1 MTPLRAGVLAARE
14 RLGSDAAAWDAVL
27 ATVAHAAGL
36 PDAAPP
42 DVPGL
47 EAWRDPAAAEALGE
61 VYESLLAD
69 RTGTGSFYTPPRL
82 VAWLLDQ
89 TLGRTH
95 GARHPHRRLL
105 DPACGTG
112 NVLVAALR
120 RLGPDAAADVVGR
133 LHGTDLDPVAVA
145 ITRLRLRLAVPD
157 VDPAVLERTVRVA
170 DGLGEHPDAPFDAVL
185 GNPPFGGR
193 LRPRGPLAATSP
205 APYTDTSAAFLLRA
219 IDLVRP
225 GGTVALVQP
234 LSLLAARD
242 AGPVRDAVRAA
253 GAVTS
258 FWSSTTPVFAGTP
271 VLTCVPVVVT
281 GREQGRVATWAGAR
295 PEPRTGVALPP
306 DEWGPLHAPA
316 LGIPVVAP
324 RTAGRL
330 GDLGPCS
337 AGFRDEYYGL
347 VPYVDDG
354 GPGAPLITTGLI
366 EPAHCRWGAV
376 RARFAK
382 RTLAAPTVDVDAL
395 RAAAGGTRLARW
407 VEARLVPKVLVATQG
422 RTVEAVV
429 DEHGDWLPS
438 VPVLTLVPPPDRL
451 WHALAVLLAP
461 PVVAL
466 AAARYAGTAMASGA
480 IKLSA
485 GGLADLPLPAD
496 RSCWDVGAR
505 LAREAQLAPDDARP
519 DVLRA
524 CAETMCAAYGD
535 DGALE
540 WWLARCETPVRAI
553 R

>member
-14 RLGSDAAAWDAVL
+14 VLGTDVAAWDAVL
-27 ATVAHAAGL
+27 ATVARAAGL
-36 PDAAPP
+36 PGAAAPG
-42 DVPGL
+42 VPGL
-47 EAWRDPAAAEALGE
+47 EAWREPGAVDALGD

-69 RTGTGSFYTPPRL
+69 RTGTGSFFTPPRL

-89 TLGRTH
+89 ALGRTP
-95 GARHPHRRLL
+95 AAEPHLL

-120 RLGPDAAADVVGR
+120 RLGPGAVGR
-133 LHGTDLDPVAVA
+133 LHGTDVDPVAVA
-145 ITRLRLRLAVPD
+145 ITRLRLRLAAPD

-205 APYTDTSAAFLLRA
+205 APYTDTSAAFLLHA

-253 GAVTS
+253 GAVTA
-258 FWSSTTPVFAGTP
+258 FWSTTTPVFAGTP
-271 VLTCVPVVVT
+271 VLTCVPVVVV
-281 GREQGRVATWAGAR
+281 GRAQGRVATWAGAR
-295 PEPRTGVALPP
+295 PEPRAGVPLPD

-324 RTAGRL
+324 RTEGRL

-347 VPYVDDG
+347 VPFVDDG
-354 GPGAPLITTGLI
+354 GPGAPLVTTGLI
-366 EPAHCRWGAV
+366 EPAHCRWGV
-376 RARFAK
+376 VPARFAK
-382 RTLAAPTVDVDAL
+382 RTLAAPTVDVDTL
-395 RAAAGGTRLARW
+395 RVAAAGTRLARW

-461 PVVAL
+461 PVVAI

-496 RSCWDVGAR
+496 RAAWDVGAR
-505 LAREAQLAPDDARP
+505 LARDAQHAPDAARA

-535 DGALE
+535 DSALA
-540 WWLARCETPVRAI
+540 WWLARTETPVRAT